1 MRFVFDY
8 RMALC
13 DTMRMRQKK
22 WDWRMHLTDVERD
35 EIEPIEREIKKLAD
49 KATSLRSRLN
59 PIRNRAMQRARQQE
73 KNNG

>member
-1 MRFVFDY
+1 
-8 RMALC
+8 
-13 DTMRMRQKK
+13 
-22 WDWRMHLTDVERD
+22 MHLTDVERD

-73 KNNG
+73 KNHG